1 MANFNHVKSCKCE
14 LRSLIDLHSV
24 ELQSFELQSR
34 SQAPS
39 TAILSSATHWNQTN
53 CVSITHTCE
62 ISLQKF
68 PIHVCKGTLLF
79 LLSYHIMLKQ
89 FACLFYW
96 TCLLVCIPIEIQNN
110 NLTWYPPTSKG
121 KARKMIRFTKFR
133 APFLKGVRSN
143 VPPVP
148 ILRSWKRVASFWN
161 NTATRR
167 IFQHFTESLETQIKP
182 MKSPDK
188 KEYLF

>member
-1 MANFNHVKSCKCE
+1 MISGGRPVVA
-14 LRSLIDLHSV
+14 SL
-24 ELQSFELQSR
+24 
-34 SQAPS
+34 
-39 TAILSSATHWNQTN
+39 AILVVAFGFIFWKKKS
-53 CVSITHTCE
+53 
-62 ISLQKF
+62 
-68 PIHVCKGTLLF
+68 LLF

-96 TCLLVCIPIEIQNN
+96 TCFLVCIPIEIQNN

-188 KEYLF
+188 KRIPFLGRKLFTLKYYSKFCLLYQAMLS